1 MLFSAYILDRI
12 GYLLL
17 LAFTLVLAI
26 VAMLLHGLSIFVL
39 SLVIGLVALCSC
51 VTVCID
57 FMRVRAYYEELN
69 VFSQSL
75 GGKAY
80 LASALNIRPRTCEQ
94 QLVYAIMQRMTRAAT
109 AYIDAYKL
117 EQGNYQHYIEMWV
130 HEVKTPLAAC
140 NLMLHN
146 AAAASTAH
154 AANAENVGKA
164 ANAENAKV
172 DTTNLP
178 RSAASVIA
186 QQHAITSRIELQIN
200 RIEELVDQALYYAR
214 SSNVEHDFII
224 KEIELSGVVRAAI
237 QAYSKHMIMAHIT
250 PRLSNVTVRVRSD
263 PKWLQ
268 FMIEQII
275 SNAIKYR
282 KPTNDASYLYI
293 SATQT
298 HDTMGVST
306 TTLSIRDEGIG
317 IPQGDCAH
325 VFERAFTGENGRAY
339 AKSTGMG
346 LFLVDKLAR
355 NMGMRVSIASRVG
368 EGTTLT
374 LHFSSSLND
383 IM

>member
-39 SLVIGLVALCSC
+39 SLVIGLVAVCSC

-69 VFSQSL
+69 AFSQSL

-80 LASALNIRPRTCEQ
+80 LASALNTRPRTCEQ

-146 AAAASTAH
+146 AAAANAAH
-154 AANAENVGKA
+154 AAA
-164 ANAENAKV
+164 ANSENTQV
-172 DTTNLP
+172 DAPNLP

-186 QQHAITSRIELQIN
+186 QQHAITSRIVVQIS

-214 SSNVEHDFII
+214 SSSVEHDFII

-325 VFERAFTGENGRAY
+325 VFEQAFTGENGRAY

>member
-69 VFSQSL
+69 AFSQSL

-80 LASALNIRPRTCEQ
+80 LTSALNTRPRTCEQ

-146 AAAASTAH
+146 AAAAT
-154 AANAENVGKA
+154 
-164 ANAENAKV
+164 AENAKV
-172 DTTNLP
+172 DTPNLP

-325 VFERAFTGENGRAY
+325 VFEQAFTGENGRAY

>member
-69 VFSQSL
+69 AFSQSL

-80 LASALNIRPRTCEQ
+80 LASALNTRPRTCEQ

-146 AAAASTAH
+146 AAATNAAH
-154 AANAENVGKA
+154 AANAENA
-164 ANAENAKV
+164 ANTRV
-172 DTTNLP
+172 DTPHLP

-224 KEIELSGVVRAAI
+224 KEIELSDVVRAAI

-250 PRLSNVTVRVRSD
+250 PRLSNITVRVRSD

-268 FMIEQII
+268 FMIEQIF

-325 VFERAFTGENGRAY
+325 VFEQAFTGENGRAY

-383 IM
+383 II

>member
-39 SLVIGLVALCSC
+39 SLVIGLVAVCSC

-69 VFSQSL
+69 AFSQSL

-80 LASALNIRPRTCEQ
+80 LASALNTRPRTCEQ

-146 AAAASTAH
+146 AAAANAAH
-154 AANAENVGKA
+154 AAA
-164 ANAENAKV
+164 ANSENTQV
-172 DTTNLP
+172 DAPNLP

-186 QQHAITSRIELQIN
+186 QQHAITSRIEIQIS

-214 SSNVEHDFII
+214 SSSVEHDFII
-224 KEIELSGVVRAAI
+224 KEIELSDVVHAAI

-268 FMIEQII
+268 FMIGQII

-293 SATQT
+293 SAAQT
-298 HDTMGVST
+298 HDTMGVTT

-325 VFERAFTGENGRAY
+325 VFEQAFTGENGRAY